1 MVSETKIDINTIEL
15 MNFTT
20 EPTSFYETSFSSS
33 NEFAEVMFACGKM
46 FKDSE
51 DIIVRYAKPIDK
63 ETNEVK
69 VCFQILRSKSKIF
82 KRHIVENDESFIFSV
97 KSAKDV
103 KSCIKYLNSLGV
115 KADDGENLTESGYE
129 TIISND
135 VKEHGNMKIHVFKH
149 DNYPL
154 LEWSR
159 VGDDEEVTDYKE
171 IKEQIEKM
179 FTRT

>member
-20 EPTSFYETSFSSS
+20 EPTSFYLTSFSSS
-33 NEFAEVMFACGKM
+33 KEFAEVMFACGKM

-51 DIIVRYAKPIDK
+51 DIIVRYSKPIDK

-69 VCFQILRSKSKIF
+69 VSFQILRSKSKIF
-82 KRHIVENDESFIFSV
+82 KRHVVENDESFTFSV

-115 KADDGENLTESGYE
+115 KADEGENLAESGYE
-129 TIISND
+129 AIISND
-135 VKEHGNMKIHVFKH
+135 VKEHGMMKIHVSRH
-149 DNYPL
+149 EYYPL
-154 LEWSR
+154 MEWSEI
-159 VGDDEEVTDYKE
+159 GDDEEVIDYKE

-179 FTRT
+179 FEK